1 MNVLG
6 KNGLGDVLKKFLK
19 ICFYIGNII
28 LLFIPFILQF
38 LNISIR
44 DSVIIVYPNGIVLL
58 IIMYNFIK
66 LFDSLKNNN
75 PFNIENV
82 YTLKYLSTVSIIGA
96 SFWFLDF
103 LYELFIVHTDNTITF
118 IALLFLFILFFGV
131 SIALYIL
138 SQLFKQAFEYKK
150 ENDLTI

>member
-1 MNVLG
+1 MKIFG
-6 KNGLGDVLKKFLK
+6 KNGLGDVLKKLLK
-19 ICFYIGNII
+19 ICFYLGNML
-28 LLFIPFILQF
+28 LLFIPFILQY

-58 IIMYNFIK
+58 MIMYNFIK

-82 YTLKYLSTVSIIGA
+82 YTLKYVSTVSVIGA
-96 SFWFLDF
+96 GFWFLDF
-103 LYELFIVHTDNTITF
+103 LYELFIVKTENIITF
-118 IALLFLFILFFGV
+118 IALLFLCILFFGV